1 MMTSSLSRTLVSATA
16 LALAWLPIHDGL
28 AHAEQRETA
37 VSGQSMG
44 SGPIVPAVRQR
55 DGFWVASVAW
65 PTANVHAKANAGS
78 DVRRVVQ
85 EGDLLHVAGL
95 ESGIDGDGGL

>member
-1 MMTSSLSRTLVSATA
+1 MVTSSLSRALVSAMA
-16 LALAWLPIHDGL
+16 LALVWLPIHDGL
-28 AHAEQRETA
+28 AHAQQQEPAAPTQSPR
-37 VSGQSMG
+37 SGQVA
-44 SGPIVPAVRQR
+44 PPLRQR

-78 DVRRVVQ
+78 DIRRVVQ